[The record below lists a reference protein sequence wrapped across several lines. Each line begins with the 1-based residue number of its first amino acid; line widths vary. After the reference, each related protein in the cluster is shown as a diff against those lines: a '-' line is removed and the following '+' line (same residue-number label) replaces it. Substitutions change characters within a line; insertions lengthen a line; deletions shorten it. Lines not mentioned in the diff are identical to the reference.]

1 MLISEKQYIH
11 ILYIQQG
18 HIYLLSIIKSA
29 IQMVDN
35 FNLKTLEKITESK
48 QFQINR
54 EQRNAYK
61 VKQNIR

>member
-1 MLISEKQYIH
+1 
-11 ILYIQQG
+11 
-18 HIYLLSIIKSA
+18 
-29 IQMVDN
+29 MVDN
-35 FNLKTLEKITESK
+35 FNLKTPEKTTESK